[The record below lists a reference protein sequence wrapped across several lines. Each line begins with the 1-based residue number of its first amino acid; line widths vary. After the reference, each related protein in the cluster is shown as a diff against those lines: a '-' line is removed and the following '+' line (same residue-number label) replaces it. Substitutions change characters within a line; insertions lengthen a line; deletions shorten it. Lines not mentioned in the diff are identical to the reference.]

1 MVNNNGIPIEVNKK
15 PFETVQELKNET
27 QSVVGDQIP
36 SFEEFMKTYEGDSNL
51 NYADLGGGVGETKGY
66 GPCPDGCYMNSK
78 GDYVYYKTPNT
89 SGTSSDYGKYCSC
102 TGSSRFCLKVQCY
115 NWLGDGGSFYACSTA
130 NALDCARALENDEWY
145 SAKVISDEVL
155 LKCATLVREAIR
167 RHDNG
172 YRVKGYVKVEGKF
185 WTGYESSYNY

>member
-1 MVNNNGIPIEVNKK
+1 MVNNNRIPFEVKK
-15 PFETVQELKNET
+15 PVETVYEINNK
-27 QSVVGDQIP
+27 VP
-36 SFEEFMKTYEGDSNL
+36 SYEEFMKTYENDGNVNYDDLSSSNT
-51 NYADLGGGVGETKGY
+51 DGKGY
-66 GPCPDGCYMNSK
+66 GPCPDGCYYDSDK
-78 GDYVYYKTPNT
+78 RVHVYYQTPNT

-102 TGSSRFCLKVQCY
+102 NGSSRFCLKVQCY
-115 NWLGDGGSFYACSTA
+115 NWLGDGGSFYACTTE

-167 RHDNG
+167 RYDNG